1 MRKSCSRPSYLT
13 YLLYFN
19 KQLNN
24 FVCRH
29 LRLWYTDTEY
39 VKAIWVNRLLSY
51 AIPAISTIQILSTLI
66 YLILHP
72 LEQELGIILQKTAH
86 TLSSSLG
93 IFLMYFSISRRDAL
107 SHLLR
112 VANEMAHNSRAK
124 RLYLKY
130 RRRQNIIYLGNA
142 LILLMS
148 LIPLFLMPVFLVLV
162 TFRSGELHF
171 RKILSIDGG
180 PFSAINYVQAFL
192 DYLTYLH
199 IYWFS
204 LLYLS
209 IVWGIYLQISVSYQ
223 VLADDLRELRSK
235 RPIIDEKLELEQ
247 FKLHMKE
254 YQKLKE
260 WVLIK
265 NILIETN
272 RLTKIA
278 IFQVR

>member
-1 MRKSCSRPSYLT
+1 MRKSCSTPSYLT

-19 KQLNN
+19 NQPNN
-24 FVCRH
+24 YVCRH

-39 VKAIWVNRLLSY
+39 VKAIWVDRLIYY
-51 AIPAISTIQILSTLI
+51 AIPAISTIQIWSTLI

-72 LEQELGIILQKTAH
+72 LEQEPGIILQKTAH

-93 IFLMYFSISRRDAL
+93 IILMYFSISPRDAL

-112 VANEMAHNSRAK
+112 VANEMAHNSLAK
-124 RLYLKY
+124 RLYLTY
-130 RRRQNIIYLGNA
+130 RRRQNIIYIGNA
-142 LILLMS
+142 LILLIS
-148 LIPLFLMPVFLVLV
+148 LIPLFLMPVPLVVV
-162 TFRSGELHF
+162 TFQSGELHF
-171 RKILSIDGG
+171 RKISSINGG
-180 PFSAINYVQAFL
+180 PFSAINYIQAFL

-235 RPIIDEKLELEQ
+235 RPIINEKLELEQ

-260 WVLIK
+260 
-265 NILIETN
+265 
-272 RLTKIA
+272 
-278 IFQVR
+278 